1 MRLAALARQRHE
13 WSGPVFNIHA
23 HLGRA
28 EWAESLPHAEQIA
41 KQCDIPLFIVQNE
54 KGDLVDRVEG
64 RLISLAGTGINPFMS
79 AKQRFCTSEYKSGPI
94 NKYLRKFGLVV
105 SAIGIRHEESKR
117 RREKPV
123 FQINQQLT
131 SRRLKGLTVEE
142 ALRVRKP
149 EQRLALI
156 WHPIIEFS
164 LDDVWEACS
173 TSRREI
179 AIRRALYR
187 EGNYAEAF
195 AGATVHPAYIRG
207 AKRVSCALCILAD
220 KQTLIVGARYNPEL
234 LGRYRE
240 VERRSGKTFQPG
252 RALTTLDLCEPKAQ
266 PSLY

>member
-1 MRLAALARQRHE
+1 M
-13 WSGPVFNIHA
+13 
-23 HLGRA
+23 
-28 EWAESLPHAEQIA
+28 
-41 KQCDIPLFIVQNE
+41 
-54 KGDLVDRVEG
+54 
-64 RLISLAGTGINPFMS
+64 
-79 AKQRFCTSEYKSGPI
+79 
-94 NKYLRKFGLVV
+94 
-105 SAIGIRHEESKR
+105 
-117 RREKPV
+117 
-123 FQINQQLT
+123 
-131 SRRLKGLTVEE
+131 TVEE
-142 ALRVRKP
+142 ALRIRKP

-164 LDDVWEACS
+164 LDDVWEACG

-187 EGNYAEAF
+187 EDNHAEAF

-220 KQTLIVGARYNPEL
+220 KQTLIVGARHNPEL